1 MLTTLPRGVPLNPLT
16 VQLYPEEKLTL
27 PKFGIALKSLSAY
40 DLATQDS
47 GDPLQRPKVRMKY
60 FIPVIVRYIL
70 SVEMLLGHG
79 KKQEQW
85 EMLVGG

>member
-1 MLTTLPRGVPLNPLT
+1 MLLML
-16 VQLYPEEKLTL
+16 Q
-27 PKFGIALKSLSAY
+27 ILSWRYY
-40 DLATQDS
+40 DVIMS
-47 GDPLQRPKVRMKY
+47 FYCRYSV
-60 FIPVIVRYIL
+60 VIVRYIL